1 MNEDVPVLPLLIGVL
16 AITLFS
22 FDINR
27 RRSKLRAIFNTFDR
41 EESVVA
47 ETLESMVRSGRLQ
60 PYRPPGL
67 A

>member
-1 MNEDVPVLPLLIGVL
+1 MNEELPILPLLVGAMALTV
-16 AITLFS
+16 FS

-47 ETLESMVRSGRLQ
+47 ETLEAMVRSGSLL
-60 PYRPPGL
+60 PYKPP
-67 A
+67 ATA